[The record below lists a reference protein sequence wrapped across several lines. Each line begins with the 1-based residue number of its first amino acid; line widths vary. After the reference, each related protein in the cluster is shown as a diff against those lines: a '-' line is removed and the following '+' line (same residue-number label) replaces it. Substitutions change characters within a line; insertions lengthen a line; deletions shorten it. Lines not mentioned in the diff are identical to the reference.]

1 MVDRDAEIRRKA
13 YEKWEQ
19 EGRREGDHERHW
31 SEAEQEVGFAGEEK
45 SPAAQSMKN
54 EQAEAHNNSK
64 DEDLEEGLED
74 SFPASDPISATSTT
88 TSGSANNNMNSKSS
102 AQRR

>member
-31 SEAEQEVGFAGEEK
+31 SEAEQEVSLSGEEK
-45 SPAAQSMKN
+45 SPAAQSMKI
-54 EQAEAHNNSK
+54 EQADAHNNSK

>member
-31 SEAEQEVGFAGEEK
+31 SEAEQEVGVSGEEK
-45 SPAAQSMKN
+45 SPAAQSMKI
-54 EQAEAHNNSK
+54 EQADAHNNSK